1 MMWFADPLRNQ
12 YRAWAVLLF
21 SINIAIA
28 DDPFIV
34 SLDRMAVSCLP
45 AGDWRYQFPAMSRD
59 GRQLAVLVPSID
71 ADDSHSL
78 VFFHD
83 APNGLS
89 KSQELSLPYNRSFT
103 GAECIASIESSEL
116 SMELISPDEL
126 DEINRLFETEQFR
139 SLHPIDA
146 RDPEPSMLDALRR
159 STEEVLSWSKYFITY
174 DYTDGRLTI
183 QEIRSEPSELGLFD
197 KEHELGR
204 TYVDTQL
211 RLESHAQAIDGSFE
225 CEGTP
230 IPMGIWTD
238 VTDAGTPTRF
248 LVQIQYLTPGQCQFP
263 DEWLLFTAH

>member
-1 MMWFADPLRNQ
+1 MMWLSGPLRRQ
-12 YRAWAVLLF
+12 FWAWAVLLC
-21 SINIAIA
+21 SINIATA
-28 DDPFIV
+28 DEPVIV
-34 SLDRMAVSCLP
+34 SLDRMTVSCLP
-45 AGDWRYQFPAMSRD
+45 AGDWKYQFPAMSRD
-59 GRQLAVLVPSID
+59 GRQVAVIVSCND

-78 VFFHD
+78 MLFD
-83 APNGLS
+83 DSPEGLS
-89 KSQELSLPYNRSFT
+89 KSQEMSLPYDRSFT

-116 SMELISPDEL
+116 SKELISPEEL

-146 RDPEPSMLDALRR
+146 RGPELSMLDALRR
-159 STEEVLSWSKYFITY
+159 STEEVVSWSKYFITY
-174 DYTDGRLTI
+174 DYTGGRLTI

-230 IPMGIWTD
+230 IPIGIWTNLA
-238 VTDAGTPTRF
+238 DAGTPTRF
-248 LVQIQYLTPGQCQFP
+248 LVQIQYLTPGQCQVP

>member
-1 MMWFADPLRNQ
+1 MMWFADPLRSQ
-12 YRAWAVLLF
+12 FRAMIVLLC
-21 SINIAIA
+21 SINTAIA
-28 DDPFIV
+28 DESFII
-34 SLDRMAVSCLP
+34 SLDRLAVSCLP

-59 GRQLAVLVPSID
+59 GRQLAVVVPTNE
-71 ADDSHSL
+71 ADDSYSL
-78 VFFHD
+78 VLFHD
-83 APNGLS
+83 APKGLS
-89 KSQELSLPYNRSFT
+89 KSLEMSLPYDRSFT
-103 GAECIASIESSEL
+103 GAECIASVESSEL
-116 SMELISPDEL
+116 SMELISLEEL

-159 STEEVLSWSKYFITY
+159 STEEVVSWSKYFITY
-174 DYTDGRLTI
+174 DYTGGRLTI

-204 TYVDTQL
+204 TYVDTQF

-230 IPMGIWTD
+230 IPVGIWTN
-238 VTDAGTPTRF
+238 VADAGTLTRF
-248 LVQIQYLTPGQCQFP
+248 LVQIKYLTPGQCQVP